1 MVSYA
6 RVVKI
11 VPERTAFF
19 VCDIQDRL
27 RGAVSNYDSV
37 VKTAARMV
45 RVAEVFK
52 VPVVITEQ
60 LPRGDFRLTVF
71 QATVPEVLDRF
82 ATLPESQRFG
92 PYPKTKFGML
102 VPEVETMLS
111 QKDIQSVVLFG
122 VESHICVVQTA
133 MALLAEGKDVHVL
146 ADGVSS
152 INAEEVPIALA
163 RMRQAGASVT
173 TSESLLYEMMGDA
186 SDSKFKT
193 FAGLMKEEK
202 SNISESLKSLLGNAG
217 ASV

>member
-52 VPVVITEQ
+52 VPVPITFS
-60 LPRGDFRLTVF
+60 FRLTVF

>member
-1 MVSYA
+1 MASYA
-6 RVVKI
+6 RVIKI

-19 VCDIQDRL
+19 VCDIQDRM

-37 VKTAARMV
+37 IKTAARMV
-45 RVAEVFK
+45 RVAELFK

-60 LPRGDFRLTVF
+60 VPKVF
-71 QATVPEVLDRF
+71 QGTVPEVMDRF
-82 ATLPESQRFG
+82 STLPESQRFG
-92 PYPKTKFGML
+92 PYPKTKFGMII
-102 VPEVETMLS
+102 PEVETILS

-122 VESHICVVQTA
+122 VESHICIVQTA
-133 MALLAEGKDVHVL
+133 MALLAGGKDVHAL

-173 TSESLLYEMMGDA
+173 TSESLVYEMMGDA
-186 SDSKFKT
+186 GDSSKFKP
-193 FAGLMKEEK
+193 FAAVMKEEK

-217 ASV
+217 TSV

>member
-1 MVSYA
+1 
-6 RVVKI
+6 
-11 VPERTAFF
+11 
-19 VCDIQDRL
+19 
-27 RGAVSNYDSV
+27 GAISNYDAVIS
-37 VKTAARMV
+37 TAARMV

-60 LPRGDFRLTVF
+60 VPRGEFF

-92 PYPKTKFGML
+92 PYPKTKFGMII
-102 VPEVETMLS
+102 PEVETILS

-133 MALLAEGKDVHVL
+133 IALLAGGKDVHVL

-152 INAEEVPIALA
+152 MNAEEVPIALA

-173 TSESLLYEMMGDA
+173 TSESLLYELMGDA
-186 SDSKFKT
+186 GDPKFKT
-193 FAGLMKEEK
+193 FAALMKEEK
-202 SNISESLKSLLGNAG
+202 SNISGSLKSLLGNVG
-217 ASV
+217 TSV